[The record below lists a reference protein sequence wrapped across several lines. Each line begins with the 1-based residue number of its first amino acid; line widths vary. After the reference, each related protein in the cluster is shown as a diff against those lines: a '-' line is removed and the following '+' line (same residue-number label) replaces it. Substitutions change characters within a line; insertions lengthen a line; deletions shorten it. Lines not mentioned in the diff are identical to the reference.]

1 MFCVNSNTTLKKGG
15 IKNTTHPHP
24 NLAKDKEGSHNP
36 NTIQVC
42 TIKKAIIITNA
53 TPNDILEFN
62 DRLESAFIFYNSD
75 FLKPHLLKNHF
86 EGQKPV
92 HTPTF
97 NINATKTTTSHKLKK

>member
-1 MFCVNSNTTLKKGG
+1 LANGG

-24 NLAKDKEGSHNP
+24 NLAKNKVGSHNP

-42 TIKKAIIITNA
+42 TAKKVNIIMPATTNE
-53 TPNDILEFN
+53 ILALS
-62 DRLESAFIFYNSD
+62 DMPSKAFIFYNSD
-75 FLKPHLLKNHF
+75 FLNPHLLKNHL

-97 NINATKTTTSHKLKK
+97 NINVTKITIPQDWVK